1 MLSKHFAVLGST
13 GVGKSTSVS
22 LLLNEILQARPNL
35 RVFLLDVHNEYGRC
49 FGDRA
54 LVLNPRNL
62 KLPFWLFNFEEIVD
76 VLFGGRP
83 GVPEELDVLAE
94 IIPMAKG
101 IYTQYQNSDRIG
113 LKRMD
118 PKSGGYTVDTPVPY
132 RLVDLISLIDERMG
146 KLENRSS
153 RIIYHKLIS
162 RIETVRN
169 DPRYT
174 FMFDNA
180 NVGGDTM
187 AEVISHLFRLP
198 ANGRPMTIMQL
209 AGFPAEVVNSVVS
222 VLCRMAFDFG
232 LWSDGVSPLLF
243 VCEEAH
249 RYAAADRNIGF
260 GPTRKAVSRIAKE
273 GRKYGVFLGLVT
285 QRPAELDATIIS
297 QCNTLFA
304 MRLANDRDQALLRSA
319 VSDAAAN
326 LLSFVPSLGT
336 REVLAFGEGVALPT
350 RLRFKE
356 VPVHQL
362 PRSEATIATA
372 PSVTA
377 GHDMHFVSRRAGPLA
392 RRHLASRRAQR
403 SRHHTTGPPRAHDAG
418 GSADAAAVDGA
429 RSRSLLAAEEAA
441 ALRALA
447 FAHFLR
453 VNRYPL
459 RSKALYG
466 SGTAAS
472 RGREP
477 GRSLH
482 DASLLAKRFPTP
494 ALDKLPDD
502 IRTRILA
509 VQEKSGF
516 VPNVFLTLAYRPD
529 EFRAFFAYHD
539 ALMEKDSGLTKA
551 EREMIVV
558 ATSQRQ
564 PVPLLRDRA
573 WRDPAHPGEE
583 SADRRPD
590 RRQLPQGGHHAAAAR
605 HARLRHE
612 GEPRGQRGIG
622 GGFCRGRRPRLYRRR
637 HLGHHRDLRLLCVV
651 EPVGQRH
658 RDASQRRILHDG
670 TAAEIGRSHLARKRS
685 NRRSPVRTSRAD
697 RPRPCL
703 SQTPGLSPSPWR
715 NCPPRSCAAASSAK
729 NPPTGIR

>member
-1 MLSKHFAVLGST
+1 MRSNTVTSFGRVISVRGSLARVGLLAPGQVPASEARATVGRFISIRCAAATTIIAMITEVSCENQPNSDQYMATASVDLLGEISGGERPKFQRGVTNYPTIGDAVDLVTAEDLRTVYAPSGSDQINVGTLQQDRSVIAYVDVEEMLSKHFAVLGST

-22 LLLNEILQARPNL
+22 LLLNEILKARPNL

-49 FGDRA
+49 FGDRS

-113 LKRMD
+113 LKRME

-132 RLVDLISLIDERMG
+132 RLSDLISLIDERMG

-209 AGFPAEVVNSVVS
+209 AGFPAEVVDSVVS

-362 PRSEATIATA
+362 PRSEATIASV
-372 PSVTA
+372 PSVAA
-377 GHDMHFVSRRAGPLA
+377 GHDMHFVSAVLERWRGATSHRDVPNDPSGGRRRPAA
-392 RRHLASRRAQR
+392 RVMTPVEAPMLQPSMGLDPDRF
-403 SRHHTTGPPRAHDAG
+403 
-418 GSADAAAVDGA
+418 
-429 RSRSLLAAEEAA
+429 SLLKK
-441 ALRALA
+441 
-447 FAHFLR
+447 
-453 VNRYPL
+453 PL
-459 RSKALYG
+459 R
-466 SGTAAS
+466 
-472 RGREP
+472 
-477 GRSLH
+477 
-482 DASLLAKRFPTP
+482 
-494 ALDKLPDD
+494 
-502 IRTRILA
+502 
-509 VQEKSGF
+509 
-516 VPNVFLTLAYRPD
+516 
-529 EFRAFFAYHD
+529 
-539 ALMEKDSGLTKA
+539 
-551 EREMIVV
+551 
-558 ATSQRQ
+558 
-564 PVPLLRDRA
+564 
-573 WRDPAHPGEE
+573 
-583 SADRRPD
+583 
-590 RRQLPQGGHHAAAAR
+590 
-605 HARLRHE
+605 
-612 GEPRGQRGIG
+612 
-622 GGFCRGRRPRLYRRR
+622 
-637 HLGHHRDLRLLCVV
+637 
-651 EPVGQRH
+651 
-658 RDASQRRILHDG
+658 
-670 TAAEIGRSHLARKRS
+670 
-685 NRRSPVRTSRAD
+685 
-697 RPRPCL
+697 
-703 SQTPGLSPSPWR
+703 
-715 NCPPRSCAAASSAK
+715 
-729 NPPTGIR
+729 

>member
-1 MLSKHFAVLGST
+1 MPDLTTVTSFGRVISVRGSLARVGLLAASQLAIPEVRATVGRFVSIRCANSTIVAMITEVSCEDLPVSDVYIASASVDLLGEILGGPERPKFQRGVTHYPTIGDAVELITNQELRTVYAPSGSDQIDVGTLQQDPSVIAYVDVEEMLSKHFAVLGST
-13 GVGKSTSVS
+13 GVGKSSGVS
-22 LLLNEILQARPNL
+22 LLLNEILKARPTL

-83 GVPEELDVLAE
+83 GVPEEHDILAS

-101 IYTQYQNSDRIG
+101 IYTQYQNADRIG
-113 LKRMD
+113 LKRLD
-118 PKSGGYTVDTPVPY
+118 PKAGYTVDTPVPY

-169 DPRYT
+169 DPRYA

-187 AEVISHLFRLP
+187 AEVVSHLFRLP

-209 AGFPAEVVNSVVS
+209 AGFPAEVVDSVVS

-232 LWSDGVSPLLF
+232 LWSDGVSPMLF

-249 RYAAADRNIGF
+249 RYASADRSIGF

-273 GRKYGVFLGLVT
+273 GRKYGVYLGLVT

-304 MRLANDRDQALLRSA
+304 MRLANERDQTLLRSA

-362 PRSEATIATA
+362 PRSEATIATVA
-372 PSVTA
+372 SVAA
-377 GHDMHFVSRRAGPLA
+377 GHDMHFVS
-392 RRHLASRRAQR
+392 
-403 SRHHTTGPPRAHDAG
+403 
-418 GSADAAAVDGA
+418 AVLE
-429 RSRSLLAAEEAA
+429 RW
-441 ALRALA
+441 
-447 FAHFLR
+447 
-453 VNRYPL
+453 
-459 RSKALYG
+459 
-466 SGTAAS
+466 
-472 RGREP
+472 RG
-477 GRSLH
+477 
-482 DASLLAKRFPTP
+482 
-494 ALDKLPDD
+494 
-502 IRTRILA
+502 
-509 VQEKSGF
+509 
-516 VPNVFLTLAYRPD
+516 
-529 EFRAFFAYHD
+529 
-539 ALMEKDSGLTKA
+539 
-551 EREMIVV
+551 
-558 ATSQRQ
+558 ATSQRDVPNDPGANDRPAPRTVEAPMLQ
-564 PVPLLRDRA
+564 PSMGLD
-573 WRDPAHPGEE
+573 
-583 SADRRPD
+583 PD
-590 RRQLPQGGHHAAAAR
+590 RFSLLKKP
-605 HARLRHE
+605 LR
-612 GEPRGQRGIG
+612 
-622 GGFCRGRRPRLYRRR
+622 
-637 HLGHHRDLRLLCVV
+637 
-651 EPVGQRH
+651 
-658 RDASQRRILHDG
+658 
-670 TAAEIGRSHLARKRS
+670 
-685 NRRSPVRTSRAD
+685 
-697 RPRPCL
+697 
-703 SQTPGLSPSPWR
+703 
-715 NCPPRSCAAASSAK
+715 
-729 NPPTGIR
+729 

>member
-1 MLSKHFAVLGST
+1 MPELTTVTSFGRVISVRGSLARVGLLAASQLAIPEVRATVGRFVSIRCANSTIVAMITEVSCEDLPVSDVYIASASVDLLGEILGGPERPKFQRGVTHYPTISDAVELITNQELRTVYAPSGSDQIDVGTLQQDPSVIAYVDVEEMLSKHFAVLGST
-13 GVGKSTSVS
+13 GVGKSSGVS
-22 LLLNEILQARPNL
+22 LLLNEILKARPTL

-83 GVPEELDVLAE
+83 GVPEELDILAE

-101 IYTQYQNSDRIG
+101 IYTQYQNADRIG
-113 LKRMD
+113 LKRLD
-118 PKSGGYTVDTPVPY
+118 PKAGYTVDTPVPY

-169 DPRYT
+169 DPRYA

-187 AEVISHLFRLP
+187 AEVVSHLFRLP

-209 AGFPAEVVNSVVS
+209 AGFPAEVVDSVVS

-232 LWSDGVSPLLF
+232 LWSDGVSPMLF

-249 RYAAADRNIGF
+249 RYASADRSIGF

-273 GRKYGVFLGLVT
+273 GRKYGVYLGLVT

-304 MRLANDRDQALLRSA
+304 MRLANERDQTLLRSA

-362 PRSEATIATA
+362 PRSEATIATVA
-372 PSVTA
+372 SVAA
-377 GHDMHFVSRRAGPLA
+377 GHDMHFVS
-392 RRHLASRRAQR
+392 
-403 SRHHTTGPPRAHDAG
+403 
-418 GSADAAAVDGA
+418 AVLE
-429 RSRSLLAAEEAA
+429 RW
-441 ALRALA
+441 
-447 FAHFLR
+447 
-453 VNRYPL
+453 
-459 RSKALYG
+459 
-466 SGTAAS
+466 
-472 RGREP
+472 RG
-477 GRSLH
+477 
-482 DASLLAKRFPTP
+482 
-494 ALDKLPDD
+494 
-502 IRTRILA
+502 
-509 VQEKSGF
+509 
-516 VPNVFLTLAYRPD
+516 
-529 EFRAFFAYHD
+529 
-539 ALMEKDSGLTKA
+539 
-551 EREMIVV
+551 
-558 ATSQRQ
+558 ATSQRDVPNDPGANDRPAPRTVEAPMLQ
-564 PVPLLRDRA
+564 PSMGLD
-573 WRDPAHPGEE
+573 
-583 SADRRPD
+583 PD
-590 RRQLPQGGHHAAAAR
+590 RFSLLKKP
-605 HARLRHE
+605 LR
-612 GEPRGQRGIG
+612 
-622 GGFCRGRRPRLYRRR
+622 
-637 HLGHHRDLRLLCVV
+637 
-651 EPVGQRH
+651 
-658 RDASQRRILHDG
+658 
-670 TAAEIGRSHLARKRS
+670 
-685 NRRSPVRTSRAD
+685 
-697 RPRPCL
+697 
-703 SQTPGLSPSPWR
+703 
-715 NCPPRSCAAASSAK
+715 
-729 NPPTGIR
+729 